1 MRYLK
6 LYEKWLNEATE
17 LKFDLMKPDVFP
29 ITKLTQGN
37 LYGFKPKD
45 TEIVLRS
52 ILSKSFNSVET
63 TEVPLNTINVTGFFH
78 IVEFKNGGLILTNE
92 KMVNREFLVKLP
104 EKTREDVET
113 EFKKIPLNIDDK
125 EARVYLV
132 RPSSINDS
140 MVFWK
145 ASEAEGISTMYASI
159 IILPPK
165 PTNIQGFAVD
175 APAILINYGI
185 PYYVTLG
192 QIVTFASKKFSRE
205 SAVNL
210 RYPEL
215 GKREYLVANVFKSD
229 KVVVGGPKV

>member
-17 LKFDLMKPDVFP
+17 LKFDLTKPDVFP

-104 EKTREDVET
+104 EKTRADVDA

-165 PTNIQGFAVD
+165 PKNIQGFAVD
-175 APAILINYGI
+175 APAIIINYGI

-192 QIVTFASKKFSRE
+192 QIITFASKKFSRE
-205 SAVNL
+205 SSVNL
-210 RYPEL
+210 KIPEL
-215 GKREYLVANVFKSD
+215 GKREYLVANIFKSD